1 MAITIT
7 LPNPMNVSLQAK
19 SSNVIDDDFY
29 NSGGWDVIYF
39 IKIDNSTQKQVGD
52 IKRIGICTGIVPGS
66 NSYTIV
72 IEPDSTAESPEEGDY
87 IFFGKDNKIG
97 TAGIKGYHAV
107 VEMKNDSE
115 ERAELYCVAS
125 EISLSSK

>member
-1 MAITIT
+1 MAQLTLTIDG
-7 LPNPMNVSLQAK
+7 NINVSLQPKTDATLSGNDIIYYGTPSGTTV
-19 SSNVIDDDFY
+19 SSITRL
-29 NSGGWDVIYF
+29 GEC
-39 IKIDNSTQKQVGD
+39 VGVN
-52 IKRIGICTGIVPGS
+52 RT
-66 NSYTIV
+66 NNTIV
-72 IEPDSTAESPEEGDY
+72 VEVADSVVRPSQNDF

-107 VEMKNDSE
+107 VEMINDSE